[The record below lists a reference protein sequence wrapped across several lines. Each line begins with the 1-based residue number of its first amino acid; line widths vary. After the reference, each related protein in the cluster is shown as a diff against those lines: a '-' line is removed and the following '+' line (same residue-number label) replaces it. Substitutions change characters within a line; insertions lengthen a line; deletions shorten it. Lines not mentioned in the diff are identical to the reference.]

1 MKTDRS
7 GRNLEEYRQLFW
19 DEQKRVKELDGFI
32 TEYQKRELNFLER
45 IAALVDERV
54 DFCAALSG
62 QTDRAV
68 IAEATIKRVEALL
81 DKWAKDEIPF
91 MDSEDSQHDGWSCA
105 QELAAALGEAK

>member
-7 GRNLEEYRQLFW
+7 GRTFEEYRQLFW

-45 IAALVDERV
+45 ITALV
-54 DFCAALSG
+54 AALSG

-68 IAEATIKRVEALL
+68 IAEATIKRVR
-81 DKWAKDEIPF
+81 DVGFDVHPSWGSSDDF
-91 MDSEDSQHDGWSCA
+91 YRGWKACRK
-105 QELAAALGEAK
+105 QIEEALGETK